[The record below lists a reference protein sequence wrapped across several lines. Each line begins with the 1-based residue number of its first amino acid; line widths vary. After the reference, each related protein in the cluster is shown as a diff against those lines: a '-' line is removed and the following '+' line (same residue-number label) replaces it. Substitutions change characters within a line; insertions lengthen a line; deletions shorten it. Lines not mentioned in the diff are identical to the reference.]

1 MTTVVLVQQGGTGS
15 NNASDARSALGAA
28 PTAAYDQANAAFAAA
43 NSGSSSAGAAY
54 NQANAAYTQANTARS
69 DANTTFATV
78 NTTFGTVNTSV
89 STANTQANSGRDQAN
104 AAYGQANTS
113 YGQANSARDQAN
125 TAYGQANL
133 AYTQA
138 NSAFTAA
145 NNSNL
150 KSGGIISGTLNVTN
164 DIIVGGNVYLQ
175 GNTTFINVSTYQ
187 VNDPLMYI
195 AANNT
200 LTDSVDIG
208 FIGAKNTSGTFSHT
222 GLARDATDGKY
233 KLFDG
238 LPDNDHI
245 GNVINFANTYLA
257 TLVANV
263 EANTLRVVNS
273 VTGNVN
279 FDSGTLFVD
288 SVNDRVGVGTT
299 TPSYKLH
306 VAGTGYT
313 SGNFTSGGIIETL
326 TTVQSSS
333 GSDLSLNANGAN
345 RDVFFKVNSSTL
357 AMVQGST
364 GNFGVGTASPSSK
377 LSVGGNPPLS
387 GILAGVSAANGISL
401 ALSDNTNSS
410 FYVKHPTGSPAT
422 IGTDAGGA
430 LAFATNGFTERMRID
445 SSGNVGI
452 GVTPTN
458 KLHLYGS
465 GQTFRIEQ
473 NPGVAGNSLIYV
485 DSAGAANY
493 AALRLSGAWMSV
505 RTDFGNDLQI
515 GPDATRANGKVFINT
530 STGNVAIGTSNTASK
545 LYVKEGS
552 NAIEVYPSG
561 IWAGQVFNAND
572 GSTSHGLVVGN
583 RWAGTASSIFEVGS
597 LYGGGV
603 GSWRQF
609 FKIDGV
615 GQVFFSNEGSERMRI
630 NTSGNVGIGTTSP
643 STKLDVSGTITCTA
657 LTETSS
663 ITFKENVDPIQN
675 ALNSIT
681 KLVGVTYDRKD
692 GSAKQKA
699 GLIAEEVNEVLP
711 NLVQKDAD
719 GNAYGIH
726 YTNLIAYLVESIK
739 ELNNK
744 IERLES
750 NR

>member
-1 MTTVVLVQQGGTGS
+1 LRVEGYSGAGSGTGGGTLSLWTGDTSGVQQQ
-15 NNASDARSALGAA
+15 R
-28 PTAAYDQANAAFAAA
+28 
-43 NSGSSSAGAAY
+43 
-54 NQANAAYTQANTARS
+54 
-69 DANTTFATV
+69 
-78 NTTFGTVNTSV
+78 
-89 STANTQANSGRDQAN
+89 
-104 AAYGQANTS
+104 
-113 YGQANSARDQAN
+113 
-125 TAYGQANL
+125 
-133 AYTQA
+133 
-138 NSAFTAA
+138 
-145 NNSNL
+145 
-150 KSGGIISGTLNVTN
+150 VTI
-164 DIIVGGNVYLQ
+164 DGVGNV
-175 GNTTFINVSTYQ
+175 G
-187 VNDPLMYI
+187 
-195 AANNT
+195 
-200 LTDSVDIG
+200 
-208 FIGAKNTSGTFSHT
+208 IGAT
-222 GLARDATDGKY
+222 
-233 KLFDG
+233 
-238 LPDNDHI
+238 I
-245 GNVINFANTYLA
+245 
-257 TLVANV
+257 
-263 EANTLRVVNS
+263 
-273 VTGNVN
+273 
-279 FDSGTLFVD
+279 
-288 SVNDRVGVGTT
+288 
-299 TPSYKLH
+299 PSYKLQ
-306 VAGTGYT
+306 VSGSSGTVGVGLVGTYA
-313 SGNFTSGGIIETL
+313 SGDVGLYIAPNAIIGSYSAISSNPNASTGVNYIFGSANS
-326 TTVQSSS
+326 TSSS
-333 GSDLSLNANGAN
+333 AHSRVD
-345 RDVFFKVNSSTL
+345 
-357 AMVQGST
+357 
-364 GNFGVGTASPSSK
+364 
-377 LSVGGNPPLS
+377 
-387 GILAGVSAANGISL
+387 IS
-401 ALSDNTNSS
+401 
-410 FYVKHPTGSPAT
+410 
-422 IGTDAGGA
+422 AGGA
-430 LAFATNGFTERMRID
+430 SGGDPKLTYTISGVLNWSLGVDNSDSDKFKISASDSPGTSDLLTID
-445 SSGNVGI
+445 TSGNVGI